1 MAEWWAE
8 GFLRRLIDRDDPVA
22 RMLLRGAEIFVVP
35 NMNPD
40 GSWRGHLRV
49 NASGANLNRCWAN
62 PTMQASPEVL
72 PSQIVVDVAH
82 VCVQHDSQASKL
94 L

>member
-22 RMLLRGAEIFVVP
+22 RMLLRQAEIFVVP

-62 PTMQASPEVL
+62 PTMQASPEVS
-72 PSQIVVDVAH
+72 PITWPTAVPETI
-82 VCVQHDSQASKL
+82 
-94 L
+94 